1 MAGLTDRAALVRQAA
16 FSRALLQA
24 LEAAEGRRK
33 RRKRDQTPDS
43 IGLGLKRQVLE
54 RVIEADP
61 DPEAF
66 EAWLLEL
73 VLATPGSG
81 GLRAVCQEIYQEYQL
96 ARHDPSFSEW
106 LAAGAPSDD
115 ALPEPRLDTGRRSRD
130 DTGT

>member
-1 MAGLTDRAALVRQAA
+1 MAGLTDRAALVRPAA

-24 LEAAEGRRK
+24 LEAAEG

-61 DPEAF
+61 DPDVF

-81 GLRAVCQEIYQEYQL
+81 GVRAVCQEIYQEYLL
-96 ARHDPSFSEW
+96 ARRDPSFSEW

-115 ALPEPRLDTGRRSRD
+115 ALPEPRLATGRRSRD
-130 DTGT
+130 DSGT